1 MLTVG
6 IKFSK
11 FRVLSVHES
20 NFLFNDLNPMK
31 PLSSFLLL
39 LTFLFASC
47 SQNGSG
53 LKPIFNGKDLS
64 GWTANVDACW
74 KVKNG
79 ILHAANDPEQKGDIL
94 QTEKSYRNFIV
105 LADFKFGSGRI
116 DTGIFLRDTKEQIQ
130 IGESG
135 SLKRDMTALPYIPG
149 KGYPIQVET
158 GTKALKLDDW
168 NTIKVQ
174 VTGNTY
180 TTWLNGTQVMTY
192 DSETIIP
199 EGPIGIQVHP
209 KREMSVDFRN
219 ILAQE
224 LE

>member
-1 MLTVG
+1 
-6 IKFSK
+6 
-11 FRVLSVHES
+11 
-20 NFLFNDLNPMK
+20 
-31 PLSSFLLL
+31 
-39 LTFLFASC
+39 
-47 SQNGSG
+47 
-53 LKPIFNGKDLS
+53 LS

-79 ILHAANDPEQKGDIL
+79 ILHATNDPEQKGDIL
-94 QTEKSYRNFIV
+94 QTKKNYRNFIV
-105 LADFKFGSGRI
+105 QADFKFGSGRI

-158 GTKALKLDDW
+158 GTKALKLNDW

-180 TTWLNGTQVMTY
+180 TTWLNGTQITTY
-192 DSETIIP
+192 DSETIIS

-219 ILAQE
+219 ILAQA